1 MAEPEDHGEETGFLR
16 GGGATGEIIA
26 QLDWGATALG
36 PLAAWPQSLKTATAI
51 VLRSPTPMMLLWGTQ
66 RTMLYNDPCSTLL
79 GPRHPEAMGARVTDV
94 WPEVANLPPEKLGS
108 GLRGRPLSV
117 RDRELTLT
125 RGGERAQAWFD
136 VDASPVLDESGRP
149 AGVLVICRE
158 TTERVQARRQ
168 AILDFE
174 RQRRIFDQAPGF
186 ICVLRGPDLVVE
198 YANEAH
204 RRLFGGEGAV
214 GKPYREAFA
223 HLGAFDKPE
232 VLRRVYATGVR
243 HVSRAASLRVPKPGG
258 KIDEH
263 FVDLVLEP
271 VMDDEGRVIGLFFE
285 GFDVTEQVR
294 AQNAAEESE
303 RRLSAA
309 VTIARLGAF
318 EWDMVTGRA
327 TMDDRAREI
336 FGFGPTEDLD
346 VDDVV
351 GRIDARDLQR
361 LHVEA
366 DAHGAARRTRREFEY
381 HIHLPDGA
389 TRNIAAVS
397 DIVIGAE
404 GRTTRV
410 VGVLDDV
417 TEQRAAERRQR
428 MLINEL
434 NHRVKNTLATVQSI
448 AAQTLRSA
456 PDLGAARDSFE
467 ARLVALAA
475 AHDLLTLQNWHG
487 ARLAD
492 VAATAMAPFETAQ
505 RSRISRTGPAVWLTA
520 QRALALSLALH
531 ELATNAAKYGALS
544 TPGGHVAMRWRLAGK
559 ALTLTWTEEGG
570 PPVAPPTRAGFGTR
584 LLHRGLAHELHGEV
598 VVTFD
603 PEGVRCEIR
612 CEVERAP
619 PRPEA
624 AIAGL

>member
-1 MAEPEDHGEETGFLR
+1 MAEPEDHGEETAFLR

-26 QLDWGATALG
+26 QFDWGSTPLG
-36 PLAAWPQSLKTATAI
+36 PLASWPQSLKTATAI
-51 VLRSPTPMMLLWGTQ
+51 ALRSPAPMMLLWGEQ
-66 RTMLYNDPCSTLL
+66 RTILYNDPCSTLL
-79 GPRHPEAMGARVTDV
+79 GPRHPGAMGARATDV
-94 WPEVANLPPEKLGS
+94 WPEVTELPAETLGA
-108 GLRGRPLSV
+108 GMRGRPLSL
-117 RDRELTLT
+117 RDRELLLL
-125 RGGERAQAWFD
+125 RGGEPAQAWFD
-136 VDASPVLDESGRP
+136 IDASPVLDESGRP

-158 TTERVQARRQ
+158 TTERVLAQRKAL
-168 AILDFE
+168 LDFE

-186 ICVLRGPDLVVE
+186 ICVLRGPELVVE
-198 YANEAH
+198 YTNEAH
-204 RRLFGGEGAV
+204 RRLFGGENAIGR
-214 GKPYREAFA
+214 PYREAFA
-223 HLGAFDKPE
+223 HLATFDKPE
-232 VLRRVYATGVR
+232 TLQRVYTTGER
-243 HVSRAASLRVPKPGG
+243 HVSRAARLRVPKPRGQV
-258 KIDEH
+258 DEH

-271 VMDDEGRVIGLFFE
+271 VIDDEGQVIGLFFE

-294 AQNAAEESE
+294 AQSAAEESE

-336 FGFGPTEDLD
+336 FGFDPTEELK

-351 GRIDARDLQR
+351 RRIDAQDMVR
-361 LHVEA
+361 LHAETEA
-366 DAHGAARRTRREFEY
+366 HKAARQMRREFEY
-381 HIHLPDGA
+381 RIHLPDGA
-389 TRNIAAVS
+389 ARNIAAVS
-397 DIVIGAE
+397 DMVVDAN
-404 GRTTRV
+404 GRTTRI

-456 PDLGAARDSFE
+456 PDLCAARDSFE
-467 ARLVALAA
+467 ARLVALAT

-505 RSRISRTGPAVWLTA
+505 RSRISRSGPAVWLTA

-544 TPGGHVAMRWRLAGK
+544 TPEGRVTIRWRLAGR
-559 ALTLTWTEEGG
+559 ALTLTWTEDGG
-570 PPVAPPTRAGFGTR
+570 PPVEPPTRVGFGTR
-584 LLHRGLAHELHGEV
+584 LLHRGLAHELHGDV

-603 PEGVRCEIR
+603 PGGVRCEIC
-612 CEVERAP
+612 CEVEDAR
-619 PRPEA
+619 PRPA
-624 AIAGL
+624 TVIAGI